1 MKKVILIILEAVVGV
16 ALLLGGGVFGAIMYN
31 ASVPHFD
38 NYQIASGMLANL
50 GDGASSAAQTAQE
63 LRDMQ
68 QAEGYGVSFPNFSYI
83 NPYTPAIFA
92 CYEEVDGACHDY
104 AYFVAH
110 RYNNKA
116 KLDAEVEYTPELLTI
131 KFTGYGVLEDGT
143 EECLDRTYIFD
154 IDGVGKNK
162 LPKLLNKADIF
173 PEI

>member
-1 MKKVILIILEAVVGV
+1 MKKVILVILEAVVGL

-38 NYQIASGMLANL
+38 NYQIASLFHI
-50 GDGASSAAQTAQE
+50 GDDFSDKNKIQE
-63 LRDMQ
+63 WMD
-68 QAEGYGVSFPNFSYI
+68 AEGYKINYPNFSYI
-83 NPYTPAIFA
+83 NPYTPAILA

-104 AYFVAH
+104 AFFVTN
-110 RYNNKA
+110 RYNNRA